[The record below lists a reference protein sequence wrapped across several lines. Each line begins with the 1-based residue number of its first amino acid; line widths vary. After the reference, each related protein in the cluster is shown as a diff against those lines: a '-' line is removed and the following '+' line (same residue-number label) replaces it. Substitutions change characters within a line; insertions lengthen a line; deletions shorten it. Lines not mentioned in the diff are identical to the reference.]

1 MPPAR
6 RRTASPARATAAGP
20 TWENVELSPIGLVR
34 GSEGVL
40 ADRAIDRLLA
50 LAREAHPGTEITR
63 FSAATYETGQLATYT
78 SPSLFDD
85 SAIVLAENAEQ
96 MSDAFL
102 TDTLAYLEAPS
113 PDAVLLIRHDG
124 GVRGKKLLDT
134 IGKSQYPVVRCEP
147 LKNDRD
153 KGDLVVGD
161 VRRAGRSIDP
171 DAVRALVEA
180 LGSDVREL
188 CAAVAQ
194 LLDDT
199 TGTITE
205 PLVDKYHGGRVEAS
219 GFKVADAAIA
229 GRAGQAVALLR
240 HADATGTG
248 PVPIIA
254 ALAAKLRLLAKV
266 STGRSAKEL
275 GIAPWQER
283 NAKRELSGWSPEG
296 LAQAILAVAQADEEV
311 KGASRDPVFAAERAV
326 LRVATARR
334 RQ

>member
-6 RRTASPARATAAGP
+6 RSPTRSSRAKPSGP
-20 TWENVELSPIGLVR
+20 TWENVPLAPVALVR

-40 ADRAIDRLLA
+40 ADRAVDRLLH
-50 LAREAHPGTEITR
+50 LAREAHPGTEVTR
-63 FSAATYETGQLATYT
+63 ASAATYEAGQLATYT

-85 SAIVLAENAEQ
+85 TSIVLIESAEQ
-96 MSDAFL
+96 MTDAFL
-102 TDTLAYLEAPS
+102 TDALAYLEEPAS
-113 PDAVLLIRHDG
+113 DAILLIRHDG
-124 GVRGKKLLDT
+124 GQRGKKLLDT
-134 IGKSQYPVVRCEP
+134 IAKTNFPVVRCDP
-147 LKNDRD
+147 LTRD
-153 KGDLVVGD
+153 TDKAELITGD
-161 VRRAGRSIDP
+161 VRRAGRRIDP
-171 DAVRALVEA
+171 EAVRALVEA

-188 CAAVAQ
+188 AAAVAQ

-205 PLVDKYHGGRVEAS
+205 QLVDKYHGGRVEAT
-219 GFKVADAAIA
+219 GFKVADAAVA

-248 PVPIIA
+248 PVPVVA

-266 STGRSAKEL
+266 STGRSASEL

-296 LAQAILAVAQADEEV
+296 LAEAIAAVAQADEEV
-311 KGASRDPVFAAERAV
+311 KGASRDPMFAAERAV
-326 LRVATARR
+326 LRVASARR
-334 RQ
+334 R